1 MPAHSMKRRN
11 LKQDSFVE
19 WTAKAAEFIQQYYVH
34 LGIGILVIAVAVIG
48 FSLSKKSQVSAQES
62 ASFLLYQ
69 GQSLMARGSFESAR
83 APFQE
88 CIERFS
94 GTRSGK
100 QARLELAHAFLATG
114 DNEAALATL
123 EDGLRQVE
131 GNDPLNRK
139 LWTSKAATLMN
150 LAQYREAEEIYRRLL
165 AQNPNELEMGEWTMR
180 LADCL
185 QLQGRAG
192 EAMSL
197 LEELQAELE
206 SGKISKA
213 PRDLESRLQVL
224 RALAQ

>member
-1 MPAHSMKRRN
+1 MKRRD

-19 WTAKAAEFIQQYYVH
+19 WAARAAEFVQQYYVH

-48 FSLSKKSQVSAQES
+48 FSLYKKSQISAQES

-69 GQSLMARGSFESAR
+69 GQSLMSRGNFDAAR
-83 APFQE
+83 APLQE

-100 QARLELAHAFLATG
+100 QARLDLAHSFLATG
-114 DNEAALATL
+114 DNEAALASL
-123 EDGLRQVE
+123 EDGFSQVE
-131 GNDPLNRK
+131 ATDPLYLK
-139 LWTSKAATLMN
+139 LLASKAATFIN
-150 LAQYREAEEIYRRLL
+150 LAQYRDAEHIYRRLL
-165 AQNPNELEMGEWTMR
+165 AGNPNELEIGEWTMR

-185 QLQGRAG
+185 QLEGRPD
-192 EAMSL
+192 EAVAL
-197 LEELQAELE
+197 LEDLQSELE

-213 PRDLESRLQVL
+213 PRDLESRLQVF